1 MSDIKLFKFG
11 GASIKDA
18 DAIRNVAAILKNYSG
33 QKIIL
38 VVSALGKTTNAL
50 EKIVT
55 AHVQKT
61 GEARK
66 LLTEL
71 KQQHIDILKQLIVD
85 TAHPIYNQ
93 LENTFVE
100 ADWVLDDEPVDQYD
114 YIYDQ
119 IVSIGELAS
128 TRLVSAYLNHVG
140 VKTEWVDVRSVLL
153 TDNTYREGKVN
164 WEVTEMNINEQ
175 ILPKLNGQ
183 FVLTQGFIGTTTE
196 NVTTTLGREGSD
208 YTASILAYSLNTE
221 SVTIW
226 KDVPGVLSGDP
237 RYFKDVK
244 KIDALTYHEAIEM
257 TYFGATVIHP
267 KTIKP
272 LQNKNIPL
280 YVRSFVKPTEKGTVI
295 IDNLT
300 NVTYPP
306 ILVIKKEQ
314 LLVSL
319 SAPDFSFIAED
330 NMSLIFNLLAK
341 HRIKMNMMQNAAISF
356 SLCTDDPKERTDA
369 FIKEMKDHFTVR
381 TNGGLDLLTIRH
393 YTDEIVNKLTE
404 GKEILLEQ
412 KTRHT
417 VQLVLRG

>member
-1 MSDIKLFKFG
+1 MSGIKIFKFG

-18 DAIRNVAAILKNYSG
+18 DSIRNMAAILKGYTG

-50 EKIVT
+50 EKIVN
-55 AHVQKT
+55 AYVQKN
-61 GEARK
+61 GEARR
-66 LLTEL
+66 LLMQL
-71 KQQHIDILKQLIVD
+71 KQQHLDLVKQLID
-85 TAHPIYNQ
+85 DASNPIFNQ
-93 LENTFVE
+93 IENTFVE
-100 ADWVLDDEPVDQYD
+100 IDWILDDEPWEQYD

-128 TRLVSAYLNHVG
+128 TRIVAAYLNHLNI
-140 VKTEWVDVRSVLL
+140 KTEWLDVRSILL

-164 WEVTEMNINEQ
+164 WEITEKNINEQ
-175 ILPKLNGQ
+175 LPAKLNNR
-183 FVLTQGFIGTTTE
+183 FVLTQGFIGGTKE

-208 YTASILAYSLNTE
+208 YTAAIFAYSLNAE

-226 KDVPGVLSGDP
+226 KDVPGVLNADP

-272 LQNKNIPL
+272 LQNKKIPL
-280 YVRSFVKPTEKGTVI
+280 YVRSFIDSTKEGTKI
-295 IDNLT
+295 IDTIDNPS
-300 NVTYPP
+300 YPP
-306 ILVIKKEQ
+306 ILVLKKDQ

-319 SAPDFSFIAED
+319 SATDFSFIAEE
-330 NMSLIFNLLAK
+330 NLSLIFNLLAK
-341 HRIKMNMMQNAAISF
+341 HRVKVNMMQNAAISF
-356 SLCTDDPKERTDA
+356 SLCTDDPKERTES
-369 FIKEMKDHFTVR
+369 FIKEMKDHFTVL
-381 TNGGLDLLTIRH
+381 TNSGLDLLTIRH
-393 YTDEIVNKLTE
+393 YTDEVVDKFTK
-404 GKEILLEQ
+404 GKEVLLEQ

>member
-18 DAIRNVAAILKNYSG
+18 DSIRNVANILKGYTG

-50 EKIVT
+50 EKIVN
-55 AHVQKT
+55 AYVQKT
-61 GEARK
+61 GEARQ
-66 LLTEL
+66 LVNQL
-71 KQQHIDILKQLIVD
+71 KQQHLDLMKLLIDD
-85 TAHPIYNQ
+85 TSHPVFHQI
-93 LENTFVE
+93 ENTFVE
-100 ADWVLDDEPVDQYD
+100 IDWVLDDEPLDKYD

-128 TRLVSAYLNHVG
+128 TRMVAAYFNHLNI
-140 VKTEWVDVRSVLL
+140 KTEWLDVRSVLL

-164 WEVTEMNINEQ
+164 WEVTEKNINAQ
-175 ILPKLNGQ
+175 LPQKLNDQ
-183 FVLTQGFIGTTTE
+183 FVLTQGFIGSTTE

-208 YTASILAYSLNTE
+208 YTAAIFAYSLNAE

-226 KDVPGVLSGDP
+226 KDVPGVLNGDP

-244 KIDALTYHEAIEM
+244 KIDTLSYHEAIEM

-272 LQNKNIPL
+272 LQNKKIPL
-280 YVRSFVKPTEKGTVI
+280 YVRSFIDSKQEGTKI
-295 IDNLT
+295 IET
-300 NVTYPP
+300 NEHLSYPP
-306 ILVIKKEQ
+306 ILVIKKDQ

-319 SAPDFSFIAED
+319 SAADFSFIAED
-330 NMSLIFNLLAK
+330 NLSLIFNLLAK
-341 HRIKMNMMQNAAISF
+341 HHVKMNLMQNAAISF
-356 SLCTDDPKERTDA
+356 SLCTDNPKERTDA
-369 FIKEMKDHFTVR
+369 FLSDMKKHFTVL
-381 TNGGLDLLTIRH
+381 TNSGLDLLTIRH
-393 YTDEIVNKLTE
+393 YTDEIVNQFTT